1 MDNGQIFTN
10 GTIFTM
16 DSQNPIVEAVGV
28 KDGLIK
34 CAGSLDQVCSVMPDN
49 SVTVDLELQT
59 MLPSFIDPHGHFPD
73 TGFIELFRADLTS
86 PPRGKCN
93 CLDEIF
99 SQLREKAVQTPK
111 GEWVMGAGLDET
123 ALVEGRLPI
132 RDELDEISTDH
143 PIWVIHAS
151 GHCGIANSLALERQG
166 IFDDTPDPSGGRYW
180 RDENGRANGYME
192 GLSAMGDMA
201 NTHFLIGKKEFAES
215 FEVTVQEYLSEGVT
229 LAQNSWTAKPL
240 LELFKDFAEM
250 NDPGIDLVLLPI
262 SEDEPELSKN
272 GLAAQWP
279 ASKHITLGPRKI
291 LTDGSFLMR
300 TAFLSEAYYTG
311 ANERPSDYGLSYV
324 ERDTLFAE
332 VKKLHDMGFQ
342 IHSHCNGDASGDMF
356 LDAVETALAYNPR
369 KDHRHTL
376 IHGQLMRKD
385 QLTRC
390 AELGVT
396 ISFFPAHIYYWGDK
410 HYSEILGPERSQNI
424 SPARWAEE
432 AGVRFTIHNDAA
444 VTPTKPLHLI
454 HTAVNRKTLSG
465 RTLGEAQRIS
475 VETALRA
482 HTIDAAWQVFQ
493 ETERGSLEVGKI
505 ADFVFLNKN
514 PIEFSDTIDEIKV
527 NETYRS
533 GKIVW
538 KR

>member
-34 CAGSLDQVCSVMPDN
+34 CAGSLDQVCSVMPDD

-151 GHCGIANSLALERQG
+151 GHCGVANSLALERQG
-166 IFDDTPDPSGGRYW
+166 IFDNTPNPSGGRYW

-356 LDAVETALAYNPR
+356 LDAVETALADNPR

-527 NETYRS
+527 NKTYRS

>member
-151 GHCGIANSLALERQG
+151 GHCGVANSLALERQG
-166 IFDDTPDPSGGRYW
+166 IYDDTPNPSGGRYW

-356 LDAVETALAYNPR
+356 LDAVETALADNPR
-369 KDHRHTL
+369 KDHRHPL